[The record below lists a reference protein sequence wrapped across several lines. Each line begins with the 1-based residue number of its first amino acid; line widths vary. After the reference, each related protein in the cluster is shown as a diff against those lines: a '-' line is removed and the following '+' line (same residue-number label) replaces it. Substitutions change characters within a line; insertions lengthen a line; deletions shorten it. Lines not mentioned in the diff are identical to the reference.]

1 MIITNISCNKHTFDT
16 QQALP
21 IMLSDVYQI
30 DYDLTDDLTLL
41 VEQGQVGTIN
51 FLVTQQAQAH
61 VKIYCQSFV
70 DLTVRCIMVSAD
82 TVDVRLSIFI
92 CGTESKVHVFGLSAL
107 YKNQSV
113 VIATEQI
120 HCGNNSQSS
129 LILHALLT
137 DQAQLRY
144 EGMIRIEQDAFK
156 TYALQQNKNILFSDH
171 AHAIS
176 IPNIEVLNH
185 DVQCYHGSA
194 VGRFDKDQ
202 ITYMQSRGLKESM
215 IQQLL
220 VQAFCQQVLQGYEKK
235 DTILQS
241 IYEKL

>member
-1 MIITNISCNKHTFDT
+1 MHTIQTDQSLMTIVSDQVCLEFEVMHDITLMILDHAI
-16 QQALP
+16 A
-21 IMLSDVYQI
+21 
-30 DYDLTDDLTLL
+30 
-41 VEQGQVGTIN
+41 EIN
-51 FLVTQQAQAH
+51 FIIRQSTSAH
-61 VKIYCQSFV
+61 IKIYCASFVHVMIRFIIISADSV
-70 DLTVRCIMVSAD
+70 DLTI
-82 TVDVRLSIFI
+82 SIFI

-107 YKNQSV
+107 HKNQSV

-194 VGRFDKDQ
+194 VGRFDKGQ
-202 ITYMQSRGLKESM
+202 ITYMQSRGLQESM

-241 IYEKL
+241 IYEKI